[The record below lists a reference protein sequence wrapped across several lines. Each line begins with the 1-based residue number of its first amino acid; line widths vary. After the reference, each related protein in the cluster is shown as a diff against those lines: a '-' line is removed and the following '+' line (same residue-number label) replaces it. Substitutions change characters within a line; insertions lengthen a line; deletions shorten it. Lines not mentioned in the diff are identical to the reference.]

1 MTGLELVPVLLVALG
16 GAIGS
21 VLRYVI
27 SLLALAAFGTGFPW
41 GTLAVNVIGS
51 AAIGVCGGIA
61 LGGNPR
67 LLLVTGVLG
76 GFTTFSAFS
85 LETGL
90 LWERE
95 WWLGVVYVVASLGLG
110 LAAFGACFV
119 VARRLVEG

>member
-21 VLRYVI
+21 VLRYLV
-27 SLLALAAFGTGFPW
+27 SLLALEAFGTGFPW

-61 LGGNPR
+61 LAGNPR
-67 LLLVTGVLG
+67 LLLVTGMLG

-95 WWLGVVYVVASLGLG
+95 WWLGVVYVAASLGLG

-119 VARRLVEG
+119 LARRLVAG

>member
-1 MTGLELVPVLLVALG
+1 MSGLELVPVLLVAAG

-21 VLRYVI
+21 VLRYLV
-27 SLLALAAFGTGFPW
+27 SLAALEAFGIGFPW
-41 GTLAVNVIGS
+41 GTLAVNILGS
-51 AAIGVCGGIA
+51 AAIGVCGGIG

-90 LWERE
+90 LWERA

-110 LAAFGACFV
+110 LAAFGVCFV
-119 VARRLVEG
+119 VARRLVAG